1 MTAIP
6 DKADRPPATR
16 ADGAGSHW
24 SRLLRACPAD
34 PAWARPA
41 LAGLLLA
48 TALLY
53 LTGLDR
59 NGWGNQYYAAAVQ
72 AGTENWKAFF
82 FGSLDSGN
90 FITTDKPGTSLWVME
105 LSARMFGVNYW
116 SVLVPQA
123 LTGVA
128 TVGVLYAAVGR
139 RFGSAAGLIAG
150 ATLAL
155 TPAATLIFRLDDPD
169 ALLTLTVTLAGYAM
183 TRAVESGRTLWV
195 VLTGVFLGAGFLAK
209 FMVAFMVLPALAL
222 AYLWAGPPRLARR
235 AAQLLAGGLALL
247 VAAGWWVAAVLLT
260 PAADRPF
267 TADSTD
273 NNILNLI
280 FGYNGFGRLTN
291 QEYVGAPGIASAS
304 AGATPVKAAH
314 QGPTGLTAFFNGP
327 HGLSRLFSPGYGGY
341 AAWLIPA
348 ALIAVAA
355 VLWVSRRAP
364 RTDRTRA
371 AALLWGGW
379 LLAAGL
385 VLSFMTGITH
395 SYYTVV
401 LAPAI
406 GALVGIGAV
415 TGWDGRRTWFGR
427 ATLTVMLAVTGGWAW
442 VLLGRTPGWFPWLRL
457 AIALAAGA
465 AACLVLANTV
475 LARSGLRGRFRLAL
489 GASPVALGLA
499 AALGGPLAYSVQTA
513 ATPHGGSSP
522 SAGPSRAAAV
532 APRAPVPVGGHGR
545 STGNG
550 ASLVELLERGAP
562 GYRWAAAVVGSANAA
577 SMELSTGGD
586 PVMAVGG
593 YAATDPAP
601 PLAEFQRMVAA
612 HEVHYFVTNAM
623 RDPEDQQDRD
633 VSRGNDAPYSTSAA
647 PGARDQDKP
656 DAVPPGGAGSDS
668 AQVTSWVES
677 HFTPTTAS
685 GMTVYDLAAPAS

>member
-1 MTAIP
+1 LTAIP
-6 DKADRPPATR
+6 NKADQPQATC
-16 ADGAGSHW
+16 ADGAGRRW
-24 SRLLRACPAD
+24 SRLLRGRPTG

-48 TALLY
+48 TTLLY
-53 LTGLDR
+53 ITELDR

-128 TVGVLYAAVGR
+128 AVGVLYAAVGR
-139 RFGSAAGLIAG
+139 RFGPAAGLIAG

-183 TRAVESGRTLWV
+183 TRAVESGRTSWV
-195 VLTGVFLGAGFLAK
+195 VLTGVFLGTGFLAK
-209 FMVAFMVLPALAL
+209 FMAAFMVLPALAL
-222 AYLWAGPPRLARR
+222 SYMWAGPPRLARR
-235 AAQLLAGGLALL
+235 AAQLLAAGLALL
-247 VAAGWWVAAVLLT
+247 VAAAWWVAAVLLT

-267 TADSTD
+267 IADSTD

-291 QEYVGAPGIASAS
+291 HEYVGAPGLASPSAS
-304 AGATPVKAAH
+304 AKPVEAAH
-314 QGPTGLTAFFNGP
+314 HGPAGLAAFFNGV

-348 ALIAVAA
+348 ALIAAGA
-355 VLWVSRRAP
+355 MLWASRRAP

-379 LLAAGL
+379 LLVAGL

-395 SYYTVV
+395 SYYTVI

-415 TGWDGRRTWFGR
+415 TGWDARRTWFAR
-427 ATLTVMLAVTGGWAW
+427 TTLAAMLAVTGGWAW
-442 VLLGRTPGWFPWLRL
+442 VLLGRTPVVP
-457 AIALAAGA
+457 LAAPGDR
-465 AACLVLANTV
+465 
-475 LARSGLRGRFRLAL
+475 ARRRRRRL
-489 GASPVALGLA
+489 PR
-499 AALGGPLAYSVQTA
+499 P
-513 ATPHGGSSP
+513 GGSCASR
-522 SAGPSRAAAV
+522 SRAARALPPG
-532 APRAPVPVGGHGR
+532 PRSVPGR
-545 STGNG
+545 PGPRCRARRPPG
-550 ASLVELLERGAP
+550 VQRGDRS
-562 GYRWAAAVVGSANAA
+562 Y
-577 SMELSTGGD
+577 
-586 PVMAVGG
+586 
-593 YAATDPAP
+593 PARRI
-601 PLAEFQRMVAA
+601 ES
-612 HEVHYFVTNAM
+612 
-623 RDPEDQQDRD
+623 
-633 VSRGNDAPYSTSAA
+633 VSRALQSRRGCPPRSRTRRRTRAQHRQRREPRRAA
-647 PGARDQDKP
+647 
-656 DAVPPGGAGSDS
+656 
-668 AQVTSWVES
+668 
-677 HFTPTTAS
+677 
-685 GMTVYDLAAPAS
+685 